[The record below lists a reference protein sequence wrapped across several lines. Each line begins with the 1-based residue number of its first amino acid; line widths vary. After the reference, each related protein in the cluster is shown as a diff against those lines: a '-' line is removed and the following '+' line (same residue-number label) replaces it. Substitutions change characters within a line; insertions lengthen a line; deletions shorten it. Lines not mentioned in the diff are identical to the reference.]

1 MILRKIE
8 NVKPEQKMNSESTA
22 DNSQVSPAI
31 GNTNVTRRF
40 WSDDERKII
49 RKMFANNYT
58 EIVCKVLNRS
68 YRSVCAQATLM
79 GLKKSK
85 AFMKMELEKQAE
97 RLRIVGVKS
106 RYHKGRE
113 PENKGKPM
121 SKEVYEKVKHTM
133 FKKGQLPH
141 NSYNDWDEVLRTDKT
156 GKQYW
161 MIKLPN
167 ERKLKPK
174 HIWLWETKNEK
185 VEKGFNV
192 VFKDGNQ
199 LNCIIENLECISNAE
214 LMERNT
220 IHRFPAELKSTIRLV
235 NKLKRTINA
244 KEQN

>member
-1 MILRKIE
+1 M
-8 NVKPEQKMNSESTA
+8 KPNS
-22 DNSQVSPAI
+22 I
-31 GNTNVTRRF
+31 TNVHSGLSSNGIAKPLVNRRF
-40 WSDDERKII
+40 WSDDERKILSE
-49 RKMFANNYT
+49 MFADNYT
-58 EIVCKVLNRS
+58 ETICKILNRT
-68 YRSVCAQATLM
+68 YRSVCSQSFLM
-79 GLKKSK
+79 GLKKSD
-85 AFMKMELEKQAE
+85 AFMKMELEKQAQ
-97 RLRIVGVKS
+97 RLKTSGEAY
-106 RYHKGRE
+106 RYQKGNT
-113 PENKGKPM
+113 PVNKGKKMPLDVYKKC
-121 SKEVYEKVKHTM
+121 KETM

-141 NSYNDWDEVLRTDKT
+141 NSYNYLDEVLRTDKT

-174 HIWLWETKNEK
+174 HIWLWETKNGK

-199 LNCIIENLECISNAE
+199 LNCIVENLECISNAE
-214 LMERNT
+214 LMQRNT

>member
-1 MILRKIE
+1 M
-8 NVKPEQKMNSESTA
+8 KPKQHFKRHIWTKSE
-22 DNSQVSPAI
+22 
-31 GNTNVTRRF
+31 RR
-40 WSDDERKII
+40 IMC
-49 RKMFANNYT
+49 KMFADNYT
-58 EIVCKVLNRS
+58 ETICKILNRS
-68 YRSVCAQATLM
+68 YRSVCSQATLM
-79 GLKKSK
+79 GLKKSE
-85 AFMKMELEKQAE
+85 AFMKMELQKQAE
-97 RLRIVGVKS
+97 RLKIVGVVF
-106 RYHKGRE
+106 RYKKGRT
-113 PENKGKPM
+113 PENKGEKMPDD
-121 SKEVYEKVKHTM
+121 VYEKVKHTM

-174 HIWLWETKNEK
+174 HIWIWETKNGK

-214 LMERNT
+214 LMQRNT
-220 IHRFPAELKSTIRLV
+220 IHRFPTELKSTIRLV
-235 NKLKRTINA
+235 KKLKRTINA

>member
-1 MILRKIE
+1 M
-8 NVKPEQKMNSESTA
+8 KPNS
-22 DNSQVSPAI
+22 I
-31 GNTNVTRRF
+31 TNFHSGLSSKGIAKPLVNRRF
-40 WSDDERKII
+40 WSDDERKILSE
-49 RKMFANNYT
+49 MFADNYT
-58 EIVCKVLNRS
+58 ETICKILNRS
-68 YRSVCAQATLM
+68 YRSVCSQSFLM
-79 GLKKSK
+79 GLKKSD
-85 AFMKMELEKQAE
+85 AFMKMELQKQAE
-97 RLRIVGVKS
+97 RLKVVGVTG
-106 RYHKGRE
+106 RYTKGRM
-113 PENKGKPM
+113 PENKGKKMPND
-121 SKEVYEKVKHTM
+121 VYEKVKHTM

-141 NSYNDWDEVLRTDKT
+141 NSYNDWDEVLRTDKR

-174 HIWLWETKNEK
+174 HIWIWETQTGK

-214 LMERNT
+214 LMQRNT
-220 IHRFPAELKSTIRLV
+220 IHRFPTELKSTIRLV